1 MQIDKIFYLIIIFQL
16 TTIQISLIYLFKI
29 KGLIFNK
36 INLFEELQNQYL
48 KKYYRRIELFE
59 EYIQPILN
67 ELEVALNEIKGK

>member
-48 KKYYRRIELFE
+48 KKYYRRIELLE

>member
-29 KGLIFNK
+29 KGIIFNK
-36 INLFEELQNQYL
+36 INLFEELQSQHL
-48 KKYYRRIELFE
+48 KKYYRRIELLE

>member
-29 KGLIFNK
+29 KGLVFNK
-36 INLFEELQNQYL
+36 INLFEELQNQHL
-48 KKYYRRIELFE
+48 KKYYRRIELLE

-67 ELEVALNEIKGK
+67 ELEVVLNEIKGK

>member
-29 KGLIFNK
+29 KGIIFNK
-36 INLFEELQNQYL
+36 INLFEELQSQHL
-48 KKYYRRIELFE
+48 KKYYRRIELLE
-59 EYIQPILN
+59 EYIQPILS

>member
-29 KGLIFNK
+29 KGLVFNK
-36 INLFEELQNQYL
+36 INLFEELQSQHL
-48 KKYYRRIELFE
+48 KKYYRRIELLE